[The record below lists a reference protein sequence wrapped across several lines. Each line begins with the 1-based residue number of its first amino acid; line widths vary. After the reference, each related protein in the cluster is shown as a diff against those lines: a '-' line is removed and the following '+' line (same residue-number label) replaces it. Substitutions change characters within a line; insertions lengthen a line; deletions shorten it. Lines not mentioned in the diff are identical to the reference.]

1 MFNLRFVAAF
11 ACVLALSLSPA
22 RSAQTP
28 TPDDTARFLAGMQ
41 PSADSP
47 LAALAKDPNW
57 QRHAKYMDSI
67 FDQNEKR
74 HLSQI
79 RNFTKAHLTASRDTM
94 FYMFAGP
101 DALHAVAF
109 FPNATTYVLA
119 GLEPVGNIPPLNSL
133 SYGTLSGSLQN
144 LASSMNTLLT
154 LSFFI
159 TKDMKSQ
166 LRTGPVFGTIP
177 IISVFLVRSGKT
189 IHDISYV
196 KMDNDGVEHP
206 ADEPGVKS
214 NAPAVKVVFSDGKD
228 GRKQTLYYF
237 STDLSDSG
245 LKASGFLKFCDKLGT
260 GDSFIKS
267 ASYLM
272 HGGNFNT
279 IRSFLLAKSALI
291 LQDDSGIPLAFFNR
305 KAWQFQPLG
314 RYLGP
319 IEIFPGA
326 YQPQM
331 TDLFRNVTPIP
342 LDFGIGYRWRNNE
355 SNMLLATRSSDTA
368 AAPEISPSE
377 APRPRVSRPPAKPT
391 VEADRP
397 QLRRFWPF

>member
-1 MFNLRFVAAF
+1 MLKFKLVAAL
-11 ACVLALSLSPA
+11 ACVIAVSSVPA
-22 RSAQTP
+22 RGADV

-41 PSADSP
+41 PSAESP
-47 LAALAKDPNW
+47 LAALAKDLSW
-57 QRHAKYMDSI
+57 QRHARYMDGI
-67 FDQNEKR
+67 FDQTEKR
-74 HLSQI
+74 HLSKI
-79 RNFTKAHLTASRDTM
+79 RDFAKANLTTTHDTM

-119 GLEPVGNIPPLNSL
+119 GLEPVGNIPPLN
-133 SYGTLSGSLQN
+133 TLANATLFRSIEN
-144 LASSMNTLLT
+144 LAYSMKTLLT
-154 LSFFI
+154 LSFFR
-159 TKDMKSQ
+159 TKDMKSE
-166 LRTGPVFGTIP
+166 LRNGPVFGTTP
-177 IISVFLVRSGKT
+177 IIVAFLARSGKT

-196 KMDNDGVEHP
+196 KIDNDGVEHP
-206 ADEPGVKS
+206 ANEAGVKS
-214 NAPAVKVVFSDGKD
+214 NAPAVKVVFSAGND

-245 LKASGFLKFCDKLGT
+245 LKVSGFLAFCNKFGA

-272 HGGNFNT
+272 HGGNFKT

-291 LQDDSGIPLAFFNR
+291 LQDDSGIPLGFFNR

-319 IEIFPGA
+319 IEIFPGT
-326 YQPQM
+326 YQQQM
-331 TDLFRNVTPIP
+331 SELFRTGNPIP

-355 SNMLLATRSSDTA
+355 SNMLLATRTGDTSVT
-368 AAPEISPSE
+368 PEVTPSE
-377 APRPRVSRPPAKPT
+377 APPPRANPRPKPP
-391 VEADRP
+391 EAERP

>member
-1 MFNLRFVAAF
+1 MFKLKLAAAF
-11 ACVLALSLSPA
+11 ACALAFSSLPA
-22 RSAQTP
+22 RAADVA

-47 LAALAKDPNW
+47 LAALARDPSW
-57 QRHAKYMDSI
+57 QRHARYMDGI
-67 FDQNEKR
+67 FDQTEKR
-74 HLSQI
+74 HLSKI
-79 RNFTKAHLTASRDTM
+79 RAFAKANLNKTHDTM

-101 DALHAVAF
+101 DSLHAVSF
-109 FPNATTYVLA
+109 FPNATTYVMA

-133 SYGTLSGSLQN
+133 PNLTLFRSLEN
-144 LASSMNTLLT
+144 LAYSMKTLLT
-154 LSFFI
+154 LSFFR
-159 TKDMKSQ
+159 TKDMKSE
-166 LRTGPVFGTIP
+166 LRNGPVFGTTP
-177 IISVFLVRSGKT
+177 IISVFLVRAGKT

-196 KMDNDGVEHP
+196 KIDNDGSEHP
-206 ADEPGVKS
+206 ASDTSVKS
-214 NAPAVKVVFSDGKD
+214 NAPAVKIVFSDGKD

-245 LKASGFLKFCDKLGT
+245 LKVSGFLAFCDKLGR

-272 HGGNFNT
+272 HGGNFKT
-279 IRSFLLAKSALI
+279 IRSFLLARSDLL
-291 LQDDSGIPLAFFNR
+291 LQDDSGIPLGYFNR

-319 IEIFPGA
+319 IEIFPGT

-331 TDLFRNVTPIP
+331 ADLFRNVTPIP

-355 SNMLLATRSSDTA
+355 SNMLLATRTLEPGI
-368 AAPEISPSE
+368 APEVTPSE
-377 APRPRVSRPPAKPT
+377 APPPRVQRAPAKPP
-391 VEADRP
+391 VDDRP

>member
-1 MFNLRFVAAF
+1 MSKSKLVAALVCLF
-11 ACVLALSLSPA
+11 AFSFSPA
-22 RSAQTP
+22 RGAETA

-47 LAALAKDPNW
+47 LAAFAKDANW
-57 QRHAKYMDSI
+57 QRHAKYLDSI

-74 HLSQI
+74 HLSKI
-79 RNFTKAHLTASRDTM
+79 REFSKTNLKSSHDTM

-109 FPNATTYVLA
+109 FPNASTYVMA
-119 GLEPVGNIPPLNSL
+119 GLEPVGNIPPLNTL
-133 SYGTLSGSLQN
+133 SNGTLVGSLQN
-144 LASSMNTLLT
+144 LGYSMNTLLA
-154 LSFFI
+154 LSFFR

-166 LRTGPVFGTIP
+166 LRAGPVFGTTP
-177 IISVFLVRSGKT
+177 IILVFLARSGKT
-189 IHDISYV
+189 IHEISYV
-196 KMDNDGVEHP
+196 KIDNDGAEFP
-206 ADEPGVKS
+206 ASDASVKS

-245 LKASGFLKFCDKLGT
+245 LKVSGFLKFCDKLGR
-260 GDSFIKS
+260 GDSFVKS

-272 HGGNFNT
+272 HGGNFKT
-279 IRSFLLAKSALI
+279 IRSFLLARSDLI
-291 LQDDSGIPLAFFNR
+291 LQDDSGIPLGYFNR

-319 IEIFPGA
+319 IEIFPGT

-331 TDLFRNVTPIP
+331 VDLYRNVTPIP

-355 SNMLLATRSSDTA
+355 SNMLLATRTTEPLIT
-368 AAPEISPSE
+368 PEVTPSE
-377 APRPRVSRPPAKPT
+377 APPPRANPRPRPS
-391 VEADRP
+391 EAERP